1 MTDHARTTDVAPAQA
16 PTRMAPRDRLA
27 VSLLLFS
34 AFVVILNETTMGVA
48 VPHLMRDLDIT
59 ASSAQWVSAAFMLTM
74 AVVIPVTGFV
84 IRRATTRATF
94 LAAMGLFSVG
104 TAISALAPGFV
115 VLLLGRVVQASG
127 TAIMMPLLMTTVMT
141 VTPPA
146 ARGRTMGNISVVISV
161 APALGPTISG
171 AVLGVASWRWLFV
184 LMLPIALAALTIGAL
199 RLPTLNEPRYAR
211 VDMASVG
218 LSAVAFGGIVFG
230 LSRFGEASREG
241 AVVAWAPVVLGG
253 AALSLFIARQLW
265 LQRTD
270 SALLDL
276 RTFTYR
282 TFTVGIAV
290 MAMSMMA
297 LFGTIILLPIYAQD
311 VLGLAALTTGLLLLP
326 GGLLM
331 GLLAPSVGRAY
342 DRFGPRVLL
351 VPGTTLVSVAAWTMT
366 RLGVSSEPWHLL
378 GAHLVLSAGLALI
391 FTPLFTASLGAL
403 PMRLYS
409 FGSAVVG
416 TVQQV
421 AGAAGTAL
429 FVTLMTATALARS
442 EDGVG
447 QVAAT
452 SAGVHAAFTVG
463 AVISLLAI
471 PAALLLRRP
480 DASGPGPD
488 PGDDQHGGAVPDRV
502 SSHGHEDAIAGQ
514 PSAHH
519 EVTAAP

>member
-1 MTDHARTTDVAPAQA
+1 
-16 PTRMAPRDRLA
+16 
-27 VSLLLFS
+27 
-34 AFVVILNETTMGVA
+34 
-48 VPHLMRDLDIT
+48 
-59 ASSAQWVSAAFMLTM
+59 MLTM

-84 IRRATTRATF
+84 IRRVTTRAAF
-94 LAAMGLFSVG
+94 LAAMGLFSLG
-104 TAISALAPGFV
+104 TVISALAPGFV
-115 VLLLGRVVQASG
+115 ALLAGRVVQASG

-146 ARGRTMGNISVVISV
+146 SRGRVMGNISVVISV

-184 LMLPIALAALTIGAL
+184 LMVPIALTALVIGAL
-199 RLPTLNEPRYAR
+199 RLPTLNEPRHAR
-211 VDMASVG
+211 VDLMSVA

-241 AVVAWAPVVLGG
+241 ALAAWSPLVVGV

-276 RTFTYR
+276 RTFTYP
-282 TFTVGIAV
+282 TFTTGIVV
-290 MAMSMMA
+290 MALSMMA

-311 VLGLAALTTGLLLLP
+311 VLGLDALTTGLLLLP

-342 DRFGPRVLL
+342 DRLGPRVLL
-351 VPGTTLVSVAAWTMT
+351 VPGTTLVSAAAWTMT
-366 RLGVSSEPWHLL
+366 RLDAASEAWHLL
-378 GAHLVLSAGLALI
+378 GSHLVLSAGLALI

-403 PMRLYS
+403 PVRLYS

-429 FVTLMTATALARS
+429 FVTVMTATALART
-442 EDGVG
+442 DTGADV
-447 QVAAT
+447 VAAT
-452 SAGVHAAFTVG
+452 SSGVHAAFTVG

-471 PAALLLRRP
+471 PAAFLLRRP
-480 DASGPGPD
+480 DDAPD
-488 PGDDQHGGAVPDRV
+488 A
-502 SSHGHEDAIAGQ
+502 DAHAGERAAGQ
-514 PSAHH
+514 PAGG
-519 EVTAAP
+519 EPAAGEPADAMLPAQV